1 MARAVSVAWA
11 KPGAAPGVA
20 GEELGAA
27 IMGNLQGVLL
37 EREIMELSCCREF

>member
-1 MARAVSVAWA
+1 MTRAVSVSWA
-11 KPGAAPGVA
+11 KPGAVPGVA

-37 EREIMELSCCREF
+37 EKEKNNGT